1 VSFRRPTAPGI
12 ATKDGLLDILVGLY
26 EKIDKPG
33 GGNLT
38 QFIKTVINESVT
50 GGGGGTLA
58 SFSSSDL
65 VSTTLGTE
73 WAAPELTFP
82 FIAGAFAQP
91 TLTFAAAIYG
101 ASAGGT
107 AQYRLRVGGVLGATG
122 IPDAAGTVVGAAAT
136 ASGTYVTK
144 AISGAI
150 PNPGGIVLVK
160 LTLQAGSA
168 AALVRGLHVV
178 VS

>member
-1 VSFRRPTAPGI
+1 MSFRRPTAAGI
-12 ATKDGLLDILVGLY
+12 SNKDDLLDILVGLY

-38 QFIKTVINESVT
+38 QFIKTVINETVS
-50 GGGGGTLA
+50 GGSGGTLA

-82 FIAGAFAQP
+82 FLAGLIAKP
-91 TLTFAAAIYG
+91 TLSIAAAIYG

-107 AQYRLRVGGVLGATG
+107 AQYRLRVGGILSATG
-122 IPDAAGTVVGAAAT
+122 LPDAAGTLVGSAAT
-136 ASGTYVTK
+136 ALSTFGTQEIAGT
-144 AISGAI
+144 I
-150 PNPGGIVLVK
+150 PNPGGIVLIK

-168 AALVRGLHVV
+168 AAQVRGLHVV